1 MGIKYRLFWGLKK
14 IYICGAAFG
23 CAGGIVNKEGAE
35 DG

>member
-1 MGIKYRLFWGLKK
+1 MEIKYRLFWRLQK